1 VYHHG
6 LASLS
11 QRATSHSSLMKEKLL
26 EEVER
31 SKERE
36 RDRQTDRHRERA
48 QRKAGSVG
56 CWFGL
61 LDSLEGGMG
70 CAEVAK
76 IPSGEAGIDS

>member
-1 VYHHG
+1 
-6 LASLS
+6 
-11 QRATSHSSLMKEKLL
+11 MKEKLL

-31 SKERE
+31 SKE
-36 RDRQTDRHRERA
+36 RQTDRHRERA

>member
-1 VYHHG
+1 MMKRE
-6 LASLS
+6 ASRRGRRLGGFLCGEE
-11 QRATSHSSLMKEKLL
+11 QR
-26 EEVER
+26 
-31 SKERE
+31 ERE
-36 RDRQTDRHRERA
+36 RERQTDIESARA

-76 IPSGEAGIDS
+76 IPSREAGIDS